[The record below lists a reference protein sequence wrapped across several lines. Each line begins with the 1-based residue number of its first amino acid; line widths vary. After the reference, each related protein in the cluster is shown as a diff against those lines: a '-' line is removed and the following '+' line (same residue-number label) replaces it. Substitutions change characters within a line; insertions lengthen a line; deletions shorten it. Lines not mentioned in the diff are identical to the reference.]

1 MRISD
6 WSSDVCSSD
15 LETGQPLLKPEV
27 DCGGDRAVDDGE
39 PARCAAEQDR
49 RPEAPVEG
57 SLEAFEMLSGAE
69 RDRSHAI
76 SAPPPKLKKLRKKL
90 DAANAIDRPNTIWI
104 RRRKPPLLSP
114 NAKVRPVTMMTIT
127 ATIFATGPWTDSST
141 CCSGDRKGTRLNSRL
156 NSSH

>member
-1 MRISD
+1 MPGGPEH
-6 WSSDVCSSD
+6 
-15 LETGQPLLKPEV
+15 ETGQPLLKPEA
-27 DCGGDRAVDDGE
+27 DCGGDRAVDDGD

-49 RPEAPVEG
+49 RPEAPVDG

-104 RRRKPPLLSP
+104 RRRKPPL
-114 NAKVRPVTMMTIT
+114 
-127 ATIFATGPWTDSST
+127 
-141 CCSGDRKGTRLNSRL
+141 DRKSTRL